1 MAEGKK
7 VKYEDLF
14 DDNLK
19 KELEELVK
27 VFQMLR
33 DSVKVTMTDIGKG
46 MKNNP
51 MKSPEDMEK
60 LANAIKKV
68 NEGEKSLKVLTDEQV
83 KAEMKLKEAHKDRMA
98 NLKAEVQMETAR
110 KGSVEQLRAELAK
123 VTLQWKALSA
133 EERDNSEKGKS
144 LIKAKKDLTD
154 QLKTLEQATG
164 DYRRNVGNYTES
176 MVQALEKTGLFGKS
190 LSTVTNIYNTTN
202 TVVNE
207 VTKVFNSFTSEVKN
221 FMNVS
226 QETNVVMNETNNTL
240 INNTVIHEEATVAT
254 EANTVATE
262 ANTVASEANAVAT
275 GNMSKAWKILNNVM
289 KASII
294 GAIVA
299 VLGSLVAYVKTTEE
313 GIVKFEAT
321 MASLGGIIQLLIGR
335 IGQLG
340 AGFVGI
346 GVAIKNVFSLDFEGA
361 SQAWTEATKQ
371 MSTAFDGLGDAV
383 SKMIDLESEL
393 VKMRRDNR
401 RENLKDLEIIRIQA
415 SEVEVLNQ
423 IADDQTVSFRK
434 RSQAVAEASKKMADS
449 NEAEI
454 RMAQRAVNEK
464 QKELDIRK
472 MQNEDT
478 LTAEEELSDALDK
491 LDDAETKR
499 TIMRLQNGQR
509 ARQILIKEVTN
520 NIAIAEE
527 MFGREKLIRQNEID
541 DIEKGFKR
549 RKAVIDSLDTLSKDK
564 FNREIGLIENAVKK
578 TIDYNDLLATEDEA
592 EFQRKIRALD
602 LGDKAEDLL
611 VKALKLRKA
620 EVKEIGQIDAKLNKE
635 IANDL
640 KRQLE
645 LSQQFA
651 DEVSKGKV
659 EQLGRDIGQAQ
670 EAINTAIRKGEQV
683 NFDQIRNLYD
693 QQSQIKKDQLI
704 SDAEFKINTIDKDL
718 TKSEEVRNAEIK
730 LAREKLNNDLKAL
743 DAEQLKN
750 SENIA
755 KQEKELHDKRVQEM
769 FDNLNKVNDA
779 IAQGLAER
787 AQKQQDADQKEIDMR
802 KKNSDRQLQL
812 AMAGKE
818 NALAQEEAQLAKAEK
833 RKMEDAKKAQKQ
845 QEAIELAKVFLNL
858 MAEYSKSEPNGATA
872 KALAMTLVAKGISK
886 AIAGAFADGV
896 ENLAGAGTETSDS
909 NLALL
914 SKGES
919 VVTAKG
925 TRDNPG
931 LATAMNKGMVDEY
944 FQQVYLPQ
952 FATSN
957 HLDVPKKDQVNNAI
971 FNVLNHKLSA
981 LESAI
986 KDKPVSMTKLDGL
999 GEWTEQIQKG
1009 NMKIINHYKRKGNRF

>member
-1 MAEGKK
+1 M
-7 VKYEDLF
+7 LF
-14 DDNLK
+14 
-19 KELEELVK
+19 
-27 VFQMLR
+27 R
-33 DSVKVTMTDIGKG
+33 SV
-46 MKNNP
+46 
-51 MKSPEDMEK
+51 
-60 LANAIKKV
+60 
-68 NEGEKSLKVLTDEQV
+68 
-83 KAEMKLKEAHKDRMA
+83 
-98 NLKAEVQMETAR
+98 
-110 KGSVEQLRAELAK
+110 
-123 VTLQWKALSA
+123 
-133 EERDNSEKGKS
+133 
-144 LIKAKKDLTD
+144 
-154 QLKTLEQATG
+154 
-164 DYRRNVGNYTES
+164 
-176 MVQALEKTGLFGKS
+176 
-190 LSTVTNIYNTTN
+190 
-202 TVVNE
+202 
-207 VTKVFNSFTSEVKN
+207 
-221 FMNVS
+221 
-226 QETNVVMNETNNTL
+226 
-240 INNTVIHEEATVAT
+240 
-254 EANTVATE
+254 
-262 ANTVASEANAVAT
+262 
-275 GNMSKAWKILNNVM
+275 
-289 KASII
+289 
-294 GAIVA
+294 
-299 VLGSLVAYVKTTEE
+299 
-313 GIVKFEAT
+313 
-321 MASLGGIIQLLIGR
+321 
-335 IGQLG
+335 
-340 AGFVGI
+340 
-346 GVAIKNVFSLDFEGA
+346 
-361 SQAWTEATKQ
+361 
-371 MSTAFDGLGDAV
+371 
-383 SKMIDLESEL
+383 
-393 VKMRRDNR
+393 
-401 RENLKDLEIIRIQA
+401 
-415 SEVEVLNQ
+415 
-423 IADDQTVSFRK
+423 
-434 RSQAVAEASKKMADS
+434 
-449 NEAEI
+449 
-454 RMAQRAVNEK
+454 
-464 QKELDIRK
+464 
-472 MQNEDT
+472 
-478 LTAEEELSDALDK
+478 
-491 LDDAETKR
+491 
-499 TIMRLQNGQR
+499 
-509 ARQILIKEVTN
+509 
-520 NIAIAEE
+520 IAEE